1 MLPQIPNT
9 ILHPGEFHASQ
20 RQQKQSNRTRYAQG
34 IENLRAQWHVM
45 MTVDDVK
52 ETLYKKRLTFR

>member
-1 MLPQIPNT
+1 M
-9 ILHPGEFHASQ
+9 S
-20 RQQKQSNRTRYAQG
+20 SYAQG

-52 ETLYKKRLTFR
+52 KTLLRQGSI